1 MTREDVIERL
11 RFFICNK
18 IVKQPTLSLRD
29 DEPLITGGIMDSM
42 ALAYLGVF
50 IEKEFGVQIPDNE
63 LTTEAMDTLGQMADR
78 VQRGA
83 RSDGGG

>member
-1 MTREDVIERL
+1 MTRDDVIERL
-11 RFFICNK
+11 RFFICHK
-18 IVKQPTLSLRD
+18 IVKQPNLSLRD

-50 IEKEFGVQIPDNE
+50 IEKEFGVQIPDND

-78 VQRGA
+78 VLRGV
-83 RSDGGG
+83 GG